1 MNNRYLFLQFFLA
14 FSLFF
19 GSNAALNA
27 TTYQLT
33 GLQFNAY
40 TWSDQT
46 SWIPQGI
53 PGANDTA
60 IIDLSNVL
68 YLNGDVTVGTLIIKT
83 LHNLTSYSTPT
94 LTIKKKLI
102 CEFPVA
108 FNINIKIASTAT
120 AFFNN
125 DNYPNNSPYASISIQ
140 GNLQVDGALT
150 SESMGISAN
159 EILINGTLTHKKG
172 NLYGN
177 IKINAPGVLN
187 LNVPNKSIYLGK
199 IDNAGTFNWQAG
211 NIWANNDFNNSGI
224 FNITTTND
232 TSFTQSY
239 FVESYLYNT
248 GQINVAD
255 NVQYAGIGWRTQ
267 NTGVINIAGN
277 GKLAMFALNNQGTV
291 TGTNAT
297 LELSGYYY
305 NTGNVFASG
314 SVVNVKTLS
323 TAYLSQIWIKEGA
336 NIANIKNFYFE
347 NGQQLVDVPLPP
359 AANYDLR
366 GQTTLGTN
374 QTFTGNILIK
384 GGAFTGPYS
393 LTFNTTNATWDN
405 AGLNTASVTVTEN
418 SIITMSGGG
427 ADNLVNNGV
436 INWNSPGNFL
446 FTTPGITNNGT
457 WNVTT
462 KNAVFYGYPDQLN
475 YNFFNNGNLTV
486 DVADGGLLTFYGH
499 LENNSNVTVAAN
511 DSLLIVG
518 QMKQKASLTGSSN
531 SFLQLSS
538 GEFLFESG
546 STTDNFDAI
555 NVTYTYNCH
564 FKNGAI
570 FNNIKKISL
579 ESSEAEANLILNP
592 LTNYSFSNST
602 LRLTTTFEPAT
613 TLFIKDS
620 DIEGSGNLRIKTKL
634 DWEGGTLDIPTRLG
648 ATAEAIIRES
658 LTKRPIISSPF
669 TNLGKVTLNGGI
681 IEINTSFFKN
691 TGTWQVQSTEDVIM
705 DGFTSFVNE
714 GTFAICGNLPI
725 RIVFN
730 IPLVNQELGTFK
742 GEGSY
747 VFNAGYTNVGSVAPG
762 CSPGI
767 LVIDDNFQTGIST
780 NIEIESETAG
790 NYDKLM
796 VNGDLTLGGLLRVLV
811 PTGASPNGAITVI
824 ECTGNIT
831 GTFASVEM
839 PAGYAITYTAQSV
852 VITTDGS
859 VDNKEIIDA
868 ADFQIIPTLVENVVM
883 ITRSQSASSET
894 NLQIFDAQGRL
905 AFERALGKDESS
917 VTLSLGHLVSGVY
930 LVRVGK
936 KVERLVRI

>member
-1 MNNRYLFLQFFLA
+1 MIHRYLFIQFLLA
-14 FSLFF
+14 FSLFL

-27 TTYQLT
+27 TTYQLN
-33 GLQFNAY
+33 GQLYNAY
-40 TWSDQT
+40 TWNEPT
-46 SWIPQGI
+46 TWIPQGV

-60 IIDLSNVL
+60 IINLSNVL
-68 YLNGDVTVGTLIIKT
+68 YINSDVTIGTLIIKS
-83 LHNLTSYSTPT
+83 LNNLTSYTPQT
-94 LTIKKKLI
+94 LIVKNKLI
-102 CEFPVA
+102 CEYPTA
-108 FNINIKIASTAT
+108 FNVDIKITTTAV

-125 DNYPNNSPYASISIQ
+125 DSYGTNSPYASVGIQ
-140 GNLQVDGALT
+140 GNLIVDGTLS
-150 SESMGISAN
+150 SESESIYAN
-159 EILINGTLTHKKG
+159 EIIINGTLTQNKG
-172 NLYGN
+172 DLSGI
-177 IKINAPGVLN
+177 IKINPTGVLN
-187 LNVPNKSIYLGK
+187 INSPIKLVTLGK
-199 IDNAGTFNWQAG
+199 IDNQGIVNWQAG
-211 NIWANNDFNNSGI
+211 KIRVTSDFNNSGTL
-224 FNITTTND
+224 NITTSND
-232 TSFTQSY
+232 TSYTESY
-239 FVESYLYNT
+239 FIEPYLYNT

-255 NVQYAGIGWRTQ
+255 NVQFANLAWRTK
-267 NTGVINIAGN
+267 NTSTINIAGN

-305 NTGNVFASG
+305 NTGNVIEPG
-314 SVVNVKTLS
+314 STINVKTLS
-323 TAYLSQIWIKEGA
+323 TAYLTQIWIKAGA
-336 NIANIKNFYFE
+336 NIANIQNFYFE
-347 NGQQLVDVPLPP
+347 NGQQIVDVNLPP

-366 GQTTLGTN
+366 GQTSLGTN

-384 GGAFTGPYS
+384 DGTLSGPNS

-436 INWNSPGNFL
+436 INWNSPGGFYY
-446 FTTPGITNNGT
+446 TTPGITNNGT
-457 WNVTT
+457 WNVNT
-462 KNAVFYGYPDQLN
+462 KDATFWGYPDQLN
-475 YNFFNNGNLTV
+475 YNFFNNGTLDV
-486 DVADGGLLTFYGH
+486 DVVGDGSLTFYGH
-499 LENNSNVTVAAN
+499 LENNSSVKVGVN
-511 DSLLIVG
+511 DTLLLIG
-518 QMKQKASLTGSSN
+518 QMKQLASVTGSSN
-531 SFLQLSS
+531 SVLHLSS
-538 GEFLFESG
+538 GEFLFEPG
-546 STTDNFDAI
+546 STTENIEAL

-564 FKNGAI
+564 FKNGATL
-570 FNNIKKISL
+570 NNIKKISL
-579 ESSEAEANLILNP
+579 EGTEAEVNLILNP
-592 LTNYSFSNST
+592 LINYSFSNSVI
-602 LRLTTTFEPAT
+602 RLTTTFEPET

-634 DWEGGTLDIPTRLG
+634 DWEGGTLDIPTRIG

-669 TNLGKVTLNGGI
+669 TNLGEVTLNGGI

-747 VFNAGYTNVGSVAPG
+747 VFNSGYTNIGSVSPG
-762 CSPGI
+762 CSPGV
-767 LVIDDNFQTGIST
+767 LVIDDNFQTGVST
-780 NIEIESETAG
+780 NIEIESEISG
-790 NYDKLM
+790 YYDKLQ
-796 VNGDLTLGGLLRVLV
+796 VNGDLTLGGILRVLV

-831 GTFASVEM
+831 GTFAQVEM
-839 PAGYAITYTAQSV
+839 PAGYAITYNAQSV

-859 VDNKEIIDA
+859 VDNNEIISTP
-868 ADFQIIPTLVENVVM
+868 DFTIAPTLVEDVVM
-883 ITRSQSASSET
+883 ITRSQSVASET

-905 AFERALGKDESS
+905 AFERPLGKDETTIS
-917 VTLSLGHLVSGVY
+917 LSLEQLVSGVY

-936 KVERLVRI
+936 KVERLVKI

>member
-1 MNNRYLFLQFFLA
+1 MILRNLFSQFLLA
-14 FSLFF
+14 FSLFL

-27 TTYQLT
+27 TTYELNGQ
-33 GLQFNAY
+33 QYNAY
-40 TWSDQT
+40 TWNEPITWS
-46 SWIPQGI
+46 PQGV

-60 IIDLSNVL
+60 IINLSNVL
-68 YLNGDVTVGTLIIKT
+68 YINSDVTIGTLIIKS
-83 LHNLTSYSTPT
+83 LNNLTSYSPQT
-94 LTIKKKLI
+94 LIIKNKLI
-102 CEFPVA
+102 CEYPTA
-108 FNINIKIASTAT
+108 FNVNIKIASTAV

-125 DNYPNNSPYASISIQ
+125 DSYSTNSPYASIGIQ
-140 GNLQVDGALT
+140 GNLVVDGTLS
-150 SESMGISAN
+150 SESESIYAN
-159 EILINGTLTHKKG
+159 EIIINGTLTQNKG
-172 NLYGN
+172 DLNGN
-177 IKINAPGVLN
+177 IKINPTGVLN
-187 LNVPNKSIYLGK
+187 INSPNKLVNLGK
-199 IDNAGTFNWQAG
+199 IDNEGIFNWQAG
-211 NIWANNDFNNSGI
+211 KIRVTSDLINTGT

-232 TSFTQSY
+232 TSFTESY
-239 FVESYLYNT
+239 FIEPYLYNT
-248 GQINVAD
+248 GQINVAN
-255 NVQYAGIGWRTQ
+255 NVQFANLAWRTK
-267 NTGVINIAGN
+267 NTSNINIAGN
-277 GKLAMFALNNQGTV
+277 GKLGMFALNNLGTV

-305 NTGNVFASG
+305 NTGNVIEPG
-314 SVVNVKTLS
+314 STINVKTLS
-323 TAYLSQIWIKEGA
+323 TAYLTQIWIKAGA
-336 NIANIKNFYFE
+336 NISNIQNFYFE
-347 NGQQLVDVPLPP
+347 NGQQIVDVNLPP

-366 GQTTLGTN
+366 GQTSLGTN

-384 GGAFTGPYS
+384 DGTLSGPNS

-418 SIITMSGGG
+418 SIITTSGGS

-436 INWNSPGNFL
+436 INWNSPGGFL
-446 FTTPGITNNGT
+446 YTTPGITNNGT
-457 WNVTT
+457 WNVKT
-462 KNAVFYGYPDQLN
+462 KNATFWGYPDQLN
-475 YNFFNNGNLTV
+475 YNFFNNGTLDV
-486 DVADGGLLTFYGH
+486 DVVGGGSLTFYGH
-499 LENNSNVTVAAN
+499 LENNSNVKVGAN
-511 DSLLIVG
+511 DTLLVIG
-518 QMKQKASLTGSSN
+518 QIKQLANVSGNSN
-531 SFLQLSS
+531 SVLHLSS
-538 GEFLFESG
+538 GEFLFEPS
-546 STTDNFDAI
+546 STTENFEAL

-564 FKNGAI
+564 LKNGATL
-570 FNNIKKISL
+570 NNIKKISI
-579 ESSEAEANLILNP
+579 ESSEAEVNLILNP
-592 LTNYSFSNST
+592 LINYSFSNSVI
-602 LRLTTTFEPAT
+602 RLTTTFEPET

-634 DWEGGTLDIPTRLG
+634 DWEGGTLDIPTRIG

-669 TNLGKVTLNGGI
+669 TNLGEVTLNGGI

-747 VFNAGYTNVGSVAPG
+747 VFNSGYTNVGSVSPG
-762 CSPGI
+762 CSPGV
-767 LVIDDNFQTGIST
+767 LVIDDNFQTGVST
-780 NIEIESETAG
+780 NIEIESEITG
-790 NYDKLM
+790 YYDKLQ
-796 VNGDLTLGGLLRVLV
+796 VNGDLTLGGILRVLV

-839 PAGYAITYTAQSV
+839 PAGYAITYNAQSV

-859 VDNKEIIDA
+859 VDNNEIIA
-868 ADFQIIPTLVENVVM
+868 TPDFTIVPTLVEDVVL
-883 ITRSQSASSET
+883 ITRAQAVASET

-905 AFERALGKDESS
+905 AFERALGKDETTIS
-917 VTLSLGHLVSGVY
+917 LSLGQLVSGVY

-936 KVERLVRI
+936 KVERLVKI